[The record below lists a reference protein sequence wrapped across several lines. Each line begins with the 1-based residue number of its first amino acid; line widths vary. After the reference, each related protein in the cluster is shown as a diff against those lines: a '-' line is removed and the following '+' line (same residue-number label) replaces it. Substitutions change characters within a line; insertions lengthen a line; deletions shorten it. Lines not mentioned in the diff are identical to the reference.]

1 MAQPIVLRFK
11 SDTESARR
19 AVVALGTTVATS
31 MASVSAAA
39 MAAHQSNNLSIGGI
53 ALTALK
59 AAASLTAMQYAAV
72 AAFAAF
78 TAAAAAGAVELEKFQ
93 KLAEKAAASNLGTTF
108 FQAFVDGARQL
119 RLETKQLESDLAA
132 LEKATRDK
140 FDADRASGV
149 ANRAGDLLQARFR
162 GTNDFGLSE
171 SPALFANAQ
180 TAEERIRA
188 VLVALRDMEGAGQR
202 LAAIDLARQLGLDN
216 LAERVEQGRASFSG
230 FLAEVE
236 KTAATGLRDGSLV
249 SPELIARADELKRRW
264 EANTEELSKNLRPIL
279 DECAR
284 LALAIGNGAAWTAEQ
299 FTKVVGV
306 VGEAVRLM
314 RQLASLVPGTTA
326 GAIAATDAQSI
337 TALETRLRDAGLS
350 PLQRRG
356 LEQQLR
362 DAQGRVARREASD
375 VPEAPVDFSYGG
387 TPAPATSFGAPVPNA
402 RPASAG
408 TGSAASSGGSSAE
421 KTDEWAAAYERLINA
436 MEKSNEVLKAE
447 LATIGKSTVE
457 KEKALAIAKAEAE
470 ARRTGGTLTDEQR
483 QKILA
488 LAEAQGRLKDAIKA
502 AEAAQK
508 AYNDAVQFAGTLTS
522 GFLSDIISGGKNA
535 QEAVMNLVKK
545 LADALLM
552 AALLGQG
559 PLAGILGLAP
569 AAGSGSTVGG
579 LFGMLGGGMG
589 AAGMAGGGMAGGGL
603 FGMLGGLFGMG
614 AAAAPAT
621 LSPFMFFH
629 AGGVL
634 GTHGAPGSGPA
645 SLFSGAPRF
654 HGGGGLRPDE
664 LPIIGQ
670 IGEEMLTRN
679 QRSAVAQ
686 SLAMGDAAMQALQ
699 ARSGG
704 VTMANTYY
712 FNNVTAADRATI
724 IAEVERRDAEVAG
737 RIVPTV
743 QDADRHGIEVMPYS
757 KGM

>member
-31 MASVSAAA
+31 MASVSASAI
-39 MAAHQSNNLSIGGI
+39 AAHQSSNLSLGGM
-53 ALTALK
+53 AVTALK

-149 ANRAGDLLQARFR
+149 SNRAGDLLQARFR

-171 SPALFANAQ
+171 SPTLFANAQ
-180 TAEERIRA
+180 SAEERIRA

-216 LAERVEQGRASFSG
+216 LAERVEQGRTSFSG

-375 VPEAPVDFSYGG
+375 VPEAPVDFGYGG
-387 TPAPATSFGAPVPNA
+387 TPAPSTSFGAPVPDV

-408 TGSAASSGGSSAE
+408 AGSTPRASGSSAE
-421 KTDEWAAAYERLINA
+421 ETDKRTEAI
-436 MEKSNEVLKAE
+436 EKFIRAQEKGIEISRIE
-447 LATIGKSTVE
+447 LETIGKTAVE
-457 KEKALAIAKAEAE
+457 RARLTEVAKAEAQAREHGGRLTE
-470 ARRTGGTLTDEQR
+470 AERD
-483 QKILA
+483 KVAA
-488 LAEAQGRLKDAIKA
+488 LAEAQQRLRNAIQDAT
-502 AEAAQK
+502 AAQR
-508 AYNDAVQFAGTLTS
+508 AWGDALQWTGDKLVDVSLR
-522 GFLSDIISGGKNA
+522 GGKVWDVIKGLSI
-535 QEAVMNLVKK
+535 E
-545 LADALLM
+545 LAR
-552 AALLGQG
+552 AALTGQG
-559 PLAGILGLAP
+559 FMAQLLGVAAPAGSPTGSLGGLLGL
-569 AAGSGSTVGG
+569 
-579 LFGMLGGGMG
+579 LGGVFG
-589 AAGMAGGGMAGGGL
+589 GGGL
-603 FGMLGGLFGMG
+603 FGGG
-614 AAAAPAT
+614 AAAGG
-621 LSPFMFFH
+621 FMSMFGLFH
-629 AGGVL
+629 DGGVV
-634 GTHGAPGSGPA
+634 GDGRVSGYAPTA
-645 SLFSGAPRF
+645 MFAGAPRF
-654 HGGGGLRPDE
+654 HSGGGLRPDE

-704 VTMANTYY
+704 VTMANTYH

>member
-11 SDTESARR
+11 SDTEAARK

-39 MAAHQSNNLSIGGI
+39 IAAHQSSNLSLGGM
-53 ALTALK
+53 AVTALK

-149 ANRAGDLLQARFR
+149 SNRAGDLLQGRFR

-171 SPALFANAQ
+171 SPTLFANAQ
-180 TAEERIRA
+180 NAEERIRA

-249 SPELIARADELKRRW
+249 NPELIRRADELKQRW
-264 EANTEELSKNLRPIL
+264 ERNTEELSKNVRPIL

-284 LALAIGNGAAWTAEQ
+284 LATEIGNGAAWTAEQ
-299 FTKVVGV
+299 FTKLIGV
-306 VGEAVRLM
+306 VGGLVRVLRQAADAAKFDISAAQVATEANVRT
-314 RQLASLVPGTTA
+314 Q
-326 GAIAATDAQSI
+326 
-337 TALETRLRDAGLS
+337 LETRLRDSGLT
-350 PLQRRG
+350 PLQRSG
-356 LEQQLR
+356 LQAQLDALTDTQRRREQSRQ
-362 DAQGRVARREASD
+362 ARAEASD
-375 VPEAPVDFSYGG
+375 VPEAPINFSFVG
-387 TPAPATSFGAPVPNA
+387 TGSPGVSFSAPVPNA

-408 TGSAASSGGSSAE
+408 AGSAPRASGSSAE
-421 KTDEWAAAYERLINA
+421 ETDKRTEAI
-436 MEKSNEVLKAE
+436 EKFIRAQEKGIEISRIE
-447 LATIGKSTVE
+447 LETIGKTAVE
-457 KEKALAIAKAEAE
+457 RARLTEVAKAEAQAREHGGRLTE
-470 ARRTGGTLTDEQR
+470 AERD
-483 QKILA
+483 KVAA
-488 LAEAQGRLKDAIKA
+488 LAEAQQRLRNAIEDAT
-502 AEAAQK
+502 AAQR
-508 AYNDAVQFAGTLTS
+508 AWGDALQWTGDKLVDVALRGGKVSDVIKGLAIELARAALTGQGFMAKLLGLSAPAGSATGSLGGLLGLLGGVFGMGGGGAAAGG
-522 GFLSDIISGGKNA
+522 GFLS
-535 QEAVMNLVKK
+535 MF
-545 LADALLM
+545 
-552 AALLGQG
+552 
-559 PLAGILGLAP
+559 
-569 AAGSGSTVGG
+569 G
-579 LFGMLGGGMG
+579 LF
-589 AAGMAGGGMAGGGL
+589 
-603 FGMLGGLFGMG
+603 
-614 AAAAPAT
+614 
-621 LSPFMFFH
+621 H
-629 AGGVL
+629 DGGVV
-634 GTHGAPGSGPA
+634 GDGRVSGYAPA
-645 SLFSGAPRF
+645 SLFAGAPRF

-704 VTMANTYY
+704 VTMANTYH